1 MVGGT
6 FQQWQQGCEQQ
17 AMFQMVILAVIPW
30 NEECLHKLAD
40 CKQGSVYGAKDWLQF
55 IGNNG
60 GNAKIS
66 QGFHLVECSTTN
78 RKNSIWKFVRTYWTN
93 TGLKV
98 TVSCITSLPSTRC
111 GATTSQSQNSSL
123 WSSDMNLPLKFRPQ
137 RVKWTCTV
145 LCDRKGVILVYFL
158 QRGQTTNTDHYVLT
172 LIKLQAQASR
182 IRLEK
187 TNFLLQHENA
197 RSHTT
202 LMTTEYI
209 ASLDWLTMPTI

>member
-1 MVGGT
+1 M
-6 FQQWQQGCEQQ
+6 
-17 AMFQMVILAVIPW
+17 
-30 NEECLHKLAD
+30 
-40 CKQGSVYGAKDWLQF
+40 
-55 IGNNG
+55 
-60 GNAKIS
+60 
-66 QGFHLVECSTTN
+66 
-78 RKNSIWKFVRTYWTN
+78 
-93 TGLKV
+93 
-98 TVSCITSLPSTRC
+98 
-111 GATTSQSQNSSL
+111 
-123 WSSDMNLPLKFRPQ
+123 
-137 RVKWTCTV
+137 CTV
-145 LCDRKGVILVYFL
+145 LCDRKGVILLDFL